1 MAITFGKS
9 EITIPQKAL
18 CVHLDAGNPASYPGA
33 DGGGTTWYDLSGL
46 NNNFKVDAR
55 AYNPS
60 GVKYMDFT
68 GQYGLA
74 KSANPND
81 VGIVGKEQGNATI
94 IVWTRILNNTTNW
107 RTLIRGATSTSDHH
121 IICGGP
127 STPGWLIG
135 MYDNQN
141 GSGFNSTGYSQQSL
155 PNYGTSN
162 WVMMIFRFG
171 SSAPT
176 LRLSLND
183 TPGTIV
189 GSNNSNNAAFK
200 YGFNSLGG
208 YGNNNANA
216 NPLDGG
222 QYWGDIAWF
231 ACWNRQ
237 LTDAECL
244 QVYNATSPR
253 FHGTTQQYQGK
264 VTYQDSTDQVNTGGL
279 SRGEIISI
287 TSYASPGTFTWTKP
301 EGCTKITVK
310 VTGGGGGAAGYCE
323 SGGGGGY
330 AEKEIDATNLTT
342 VSVTVG
348 SGGNSVGY
356 YTGAGNGG
364 TSSFGSYVSA
374 SGGYGANQNYSHSGG
389 AGGVGSGGQINLY
402 GGGGTG
408 HANSH
413 GYYPGGTGGG
423 SFWGGSSAVRR
434 DTTSNKLYT
443 GAWGSG
449 GPGGRTDDGGGGS
462 TAYGENGIVVVYA
475 YK

>member
-18 CVHLDAGNPASYPGA
+18 CVHLDAGNPTSYPGA

-55 AYNPS
+55 AHNPAD
-60 GVKYMDFT
+60 VKYMDFN

-74 KSANPND
+74 KTASAVD
-81 VGIVGKEQGNATI
+81 VGLVGREQGSVTY
-94 IVWTRILNNTTNW
+94 IVWTRIKNSTAEW
-107 RTLIRGATSTSDHH
+107 RTLTRGATSTTDHH
-121 IICGGP
+121 VIIQSGG
-127 STPGWLIG
+127 WAIG
-135 MYDNQN
+135 MYDSQN
-141 GSGFNSTGYSQQSL
+141 GSNFNSTGYSQQSL
-155 PNYGTSN
+155 PNYATNGWN
-162 WVMMIFRFG
+162 MLIFRY
-171 SSAPT
+171 SSTAPQF
-176 LRLSLND
+176 RLSYND
-183 TPGTIV
+183 TPGTIR
-189 GSNNSNNAAFK
+189 GSVTSSNAGYK
-200 YGFNSLGG
+200 YGFSSLGG
-208 YGNNNANA
+208 YGNSNPGTS
-216 NPLDGG
+216 PLDAA

-231 ACWNRQ
+231 AAWNRQ

-253 FHGTTQQYQGK
+253 FHGTNTQYEGK
-264 VTYQDSTDQVNTGGL
+264 VTYQDSSNQVNTGAL

-287 TSYASPGTFTWTKP
+287 TSYATAGTFTWTKP

-323 SGGGGGY
+323 SGGAGGY

-342 VSVTVG
+342 VTVTVG
-348 SGGNSVGY
+348 AGGNSVGY

-364 TSSFGSYVSA
+364 TSSFGSFLTA
-374 SGGYGANQNYSHSGG
+374 TGGYGANQQYSHSGG
-389 AGGVGSGGQINLY
+389 TGGVGSGGQINLY
-402 GGGGTG
+402 GGSGTG
-408 HANSH
+408 HGNSH

-423 SFWGGSSAVRR
+423 SFWGGSSTVRR
-434 DTTSNKLYT
+434 DTTSTKLYT

-462 TAYGENGIVVVYA
+462 VAYGENGIVVVYS